1 MGILDLELMFDL
13 LDTEMRGFLTS
24 NQLQDFHE
32 SLYFSPI
39 DSRQIEAAIITVCGS
54 DSRGVCPR
62 ENFTSVLAEL
72 DRRKELEEKVY
83 WDFKTVDVEGK
94 GRISLKTALMLFK
107 AVHNELFSMKTWRS
121 FLAQREFP
129 EADVCFD
136 EMKMF
141 LCNLVDGGPCEEEEF
156 ENEEKAISLRVCNNK
171 YENLK
176 ELEKLQVMYMTV
188 ICHTCM
194 YNVLKISILQICGLI
209 SCPT

>member
-13 LDTEMRGFLTS
+13 LDTEMRGYLTS

-39 DSRQIEAAIITVCGS
+39 DNRQIEAAIRTVCGN

-62 ENFTSVLAEL
+62 EKFINVLDEL
-72 DRRKELEEKVY
+72 DRRKAVEEKVY
-83 WDFKTVDVEGK
+83 WDFKAVDVEGK

-107 AVHNELFSMKTWRS
+107 AVHNELFSMRTWRS
-121 FLAQREFP
+121 FLSQREIP

-136 EMKMF
+136 EIKMF
-141 LCNLVDGGPCEEEEF
+141 LCNLVDGGPCDDEEYDEEE
-156 ENEEKAISLRVCNNK
+156 KSIGLRVCNNK

-176 ELEKLQVMYMTV
+176 ELEKLQVMYPTAR
-188 ICHTCM
+188 CTH
-194 YNVLKISILQICGLI
+194 KISVFV
-209 SCPT
+209 T